1 MKIKFFKIC
10 FGFLLL
16 FSAWTIIATAIDRY
30 VPLTKSKPAES
41 TNDRVS
47 VIIPTYNRFD
57 LLLEAIKSAANQTH
71 TNLEI
76 IVVNDSSSEE
86 AYYSYDFSSLVK
98 EQGPH
103 APSLKIIHLP
113 TNTKQLFGYA
123 CAGYVRN
130 VGIKNSS
137 GKYIA
142 FLDDDDIW
150 FPTKIERQLKAMQA
164 SNCKMSSTE
173 GLIGYGKYD
182 PLQHYKKYNSEHY
195 HEILK
200 GIYASAGSN
209 ALDHG
214 FPDIW
219 NLEFI
224 QIHNC
229 IICSS
234 VLMEREMIEQIGLMK
249 NVYNGQEDY
258 DYWLRLLTI
267 TNSAYVNE
275 TLF

>member
-1 MKIKFFKIC
+1 VKSKFFKLC
-10 FGFLLL
+10 FCFLLL
-16 FSAWTIIATAIDRY
+16 FSAWAITS
-30 VPLTKSKPAES
+30 LNKSKPVES
-41 TNDRVS
+41 NNDLVS

-57 LLLEAIKSAANQTH
+57 LLLDAIKSALNQTH
-71 TNLEI
+71 KNIEI

-86 AYYSYDFSSLVK
+86 AYYSYDFSSLLK
-98 EQGPH
+98 EQGPN
-103 APSLKIIHLP
+103 ALNLKIIHLP

-130 VGIKNSS
+130 VGIKNSV

-150 FPTKIERQLKAMQA
+150 FPAKIELQLKAMLT

-173 GLIGYGKYD
+173 GLIGYGQYD
-182 PLQHYKKYNSEHY
+182 PLKHYKKYNSEHY
-195 HEILK
+195 YDILK
-200 GIYASAGSN
+200 GIYASYGSKAIDN
-209 ALDHG
+209 G
-214 FPDIW
+214 FPDVW

-234 VLMEREMIEQIGLMK
+234 VLMERQLINQIGLMK
-249 NVYNGQEDY
+249 NVFNGQEDY
-258 DYWLRLLTI
+258 DYWLRLLTL
-267 TNSAYVNE
+267 TNCAYVKE
-275 TLF
+275 TLFYYQQR